1 MATGIEAELIDLLA
15 IFLIAGGVGVFIAK
29 VGRVPYTIALLLAGI
44 AASLAGL
51 NIGIE
56 LTHDVILLV
65 ILPPLLFEGAATT
78 DLEEFRS
85 NLPVIL
91 LLATVGLLLSVLVL
105 AAAAYEL
112 FQFPLLVALLFGVIV
127 LPTDPVSVL
136 AIFKQVGAPERLA
149 VLLEGESL
157 LNDGVAVVLFSALIA
172 LVGTGGTGGGSAEQL
187 ATLGGLA
194 DLAGGI
200 LLAGLGGAAVGFAAG
215 YLVYRVMV
223 NLDEHMTEIVLTVI
237 LAYGS
242 FLVAEH
248 YLHVSGVIA
257 TVVAGLWMGNRG
269 REHAMSP
276 QTKTAVFTTW
286 ETAAFVVNT
295 FIFVLLGVQTPVPQ
309 IVDNAGLLAPAIV
322 LVLVARAVAVYPL
335 TWLSNRVTVSKV
347 PRNYQ
352 HVLLWGGL
360 HGSIPIAL
368 VLGLPPATPLREQ
381 LRVLVFGIAA
391 FSLVVQGLS
400 IRRLLEA
407 LDIRT
412 TSEAEQLYA
421 LLLSRARAVDEA
433 LEEAERLHDRNVVR
447 TDVYERF
454 HREYGHEKAELNATI
469 RSLLVSEPSLRQR
482 ELLAGERRVLK
493 AEESAIVEAELEGQ
507 IPTHVANRLLG
518 EVRLKQELVE
528 QGQTTVTSDVEREGF
543 EEFWRQRVRE
553 FGLTV
558 EAPDDVD
565 RELVTGSREE
575 ADAGDDG
582 ERGDESEVPGTDG

>member
-1 MATGIEAELIDLLA
+1 MATTGIEAELIDLLTV
-15 IFLIAGGVGVFIAK
+15 FFIAGGVGVFIAK
-29 VGRVPYTIALLLAGI
+29 VGRVPYTIALLIAGI
-44 AASLAGL
+44 AASLAGVE
-51 NIGIE
+51 IGIE

-65 ILPPLLFEGAATT
+65 VLPPLLFEGAATT
-78 DLEEFRS
+78 DLDEFRT

-91 LLATVGLLLSVLVL
+91 LLATAGLILSVLLL

-157 LNDGVAVVLFSALIA
+157 LNDGVAVVLFGALVA
-172 LVGTGGTGGGSAEQL
+172 LVGAGEDATTRL
-187 ATLGGLA
+187 ATLGGVA

-200 LLAGLGGAAVGFAAG
+200 LLASLGGAAVGFAAG

-276 QTKTAVFTTW
+276 QTKTAVFNTW

-295 FIFVLLGVQTPVPQ
+295 FIFVLLGVSTPVSQ
-309 IVDNAGLLAPAIV
+309 IVDNAGLLGPAIV
-322 LVLVARAVAVYPL
+322 LVLVARAVAIYPL
-335 TWLSNRVTVSKV
+335 TWLSNRFTVTTV
-347 PRNYQ
+347 PTDYQ
-352 HVLLWGGL
+352 HVLVWGGL

-368 VLGLPPATPLREQ
+368 VLGLPPATPLREE
-381 LRVLVFGIAA
+381 LRVLVFGVAA

-400 IRRLLEA
+400 IKRLLAA
-407 LDIRT
+407 LDIQT
-412 TSEAEQLYA
+412 TSEAEQLYQ
-421 LLLSRARAVDEA
+421 LLLARARAVDEA
-433 LEEAERLHDRNVVR
+433 LEQAHRLHERNVIR
-447 TDVYERF
+447 TDVYQRF
-454 HREYGHEKAELNATI
+454 RREYGRERAELRAVVRT
-469 RSLLVSEPSLRQR
+469 LLEVEPSLLQQ
-482 ELLAGERRVLK
+482 ELLRSERQVLR
-493 AEESAIVEAELEGQ
+493 AEESAIVEAELDGQ
-507 IPTHVANRLLG
+507 IPTDVADELIG
-518 EVRLKQELVE
+518 EVRLKEDLVQ

-543 EEFWRQRVRE
+543 EEFWRRRVRE
-553 FGLTV
+553 FGLSIEEIV
-558 EAPDDVD
+558 ETTDLDGIDGLAEDRDDESD
-565 RELVTGSREE
+565 
-575 ADAGDDG
+575 DAGPSPADDS
-582 ERGDESEVPGTDG
+582 RSR